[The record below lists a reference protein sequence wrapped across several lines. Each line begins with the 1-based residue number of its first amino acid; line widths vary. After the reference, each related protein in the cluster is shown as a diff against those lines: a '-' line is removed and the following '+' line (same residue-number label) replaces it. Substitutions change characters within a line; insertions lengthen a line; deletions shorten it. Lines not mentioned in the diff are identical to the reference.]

1 MNRSRIFALLLFA
14 LLLAAWP
21 SAAEACAVCFGAP
34 DSPMTKGMQWG
45 IASLIFILIPVL
57 GGVGGFFLFLA
68 RRGRAYAHLQ
78 DPNLFKE

>member
-21 SAAEACAVCFGAP
+21 TAAEACAVCFGAP

-68 RRGRAYAHLQ
+68 RRGKAYARFE
-78 DPNLFKE
+78 DPDLFKE

>member
-57 GGVGGFFLFLA
+57 GGVGGFFVFLA

-78 DPNLFKE
+78 DPELFKE

>member
-1 MNRSRIFALLLFA
+1 MNRSRIFTLLLFA

>member
-1 MNRSRIFALLLFA
+1 MNRSRIFTLLLFA

-57 GGVGGFFLFLA
+57 GGVGGFFVFLA

>member
-21 SAAEACAVCFGAP
+21 TAAEACAVCFGAP

>member
-57 GGVGGFFLFLA
+57 GGVGVFFLFLA

>member
-1 MNRSRIFALLLFA
+1 MNRSRIFTLLLFA

-68 RRGRAYAHLQ
+68 RRGRAFAHLE
-78 DPNLFKE
+78 DPELFKE